1 MGSALSAAFTIS
13 TSGAGSGAGSDC
25 IGGAAFE
32 GSVHQAVL
40 GASAHSIPVS
50 LQYHQA
56 LDPARAVDNVA
67 VEWGG
72 AAFGGGPVSAFGR
85 TTPSSRAA
93 RGLRGNHLP
102 MKGGGAPLA
111 IPNASCSLGAI
122 GVVDELPEE
131 PSFMATLR
139 GFVGRSPPP
148 LKDAPVRNGCET
160 TSC

>member
-1 MGSALSAAFTIS
+1 MGSARSAAVTIS
-13 TSGAGSGAGSDC
+13 ASGAGSGAGSDC

-67 VEWGG
+67 GEG
-72 AAFGGGPVSAFGR
+72 AAFGGGPVSAVGR
-85 TTPSSRAA
+85 TTPSSCAA
-93 RGLRGNHLP
+93 CGLRGNHLP

-122 GVVDELPEE
+122 GVVEELPVE

-139 GFVGRSPPP
+139 GIVRRSPPKTRTCRKR
-148 LKDAPVRNGCET
+148 LRDNVMLII
-160 TSC
+160 

>member
-1 MGSALSAAFTIS
+1 MGSALSSALTIS

-40 GASAHSIPVS
+40 GASAHSTPVS

-67 VEWGG
+67 GEWGG

-93 RGLRGNHLP
+93 RGLRANHLP
-102 MKGGGAPLA
+102 MKGGGAPQA
-111 IPNASCSLGAI
+111 IPNASCSLGTI
-122 GVVDELPEE
+122 GVFDE
-131 PSFMATLR
+131 
-139 GFVGRSPPP
+139 
-148 LKDAPVRNGCET
+148 
-160 TSC
+160 

>member
-1 MGSALSAAFTIS
+1 MGSALSTALTIS

-40 GASAHSIPVS
+40 GSSAHSIPVS

-56 LDPARAVDNVA
+56 LDPVRAVDKVA
-67 VEWGG
+67 GEWGG

-85 TTPSSRAA
+85 TTHSSRAA

-102 MKGGGAPLA
+102 MKGGGAQQA

-122 GVVDELPEE
+122 GV
-131 PSFMATLR
+131 
-139 GFVGRSPPP
+139 FV
-148 LKDAPVRNGCET
+148 E
-160 TSC
+160 